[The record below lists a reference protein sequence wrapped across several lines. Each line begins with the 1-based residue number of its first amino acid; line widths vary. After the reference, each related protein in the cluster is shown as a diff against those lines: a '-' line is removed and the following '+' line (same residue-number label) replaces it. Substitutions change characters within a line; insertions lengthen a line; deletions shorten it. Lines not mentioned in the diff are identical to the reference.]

1 MITVMMAILTE
12 QNAIKDPHGN
22 PQTYDENGMLQHV
35 HAAASAER
43 ISVGSK
49 RRTCR
54 TKTALFV
61 SSRNVEP
68 VMETAS
74 S

>member
-12 QNAIKDPHGN
+12 QNAMKDPHGN
-22 PQTYDENGMLQHV
+22 PQTYDENGMLQHA

-43 ISVGSK
+43 ISVRLK

-61 SSRNVEP
+61 SSRIVEL